1 MRMSAEGVAMDI
13 YESLCEITG
22 SDYVSRAQEEQY
34 LYSRDSGA
42 QPPRRV
48 DYVVMPG
55 SVEEVQ
61 GILRLANTE
70 GIPVTPLGGG
80 FTLSALVVPQKGGI
94 VLDMKRMDKILEVNE
109 LSRYVLLEAGVSQAA
124 LRSYLKKHHPR
135 LQHSTPEAPPTVTV
149 VGNAVIQGHGHL
161 TPRYGLNSDM
171 VNGME
176 VVLPTGEIC
185 KLGSAAV
192 TGSWYTRGPIP
203 DLPGLFIGWFGTT
216 GVVTKLSL
224 KLYPK
229 PQYRDVIVFSS
240 DDIDAIPEVI
250 FELTQL
256 DLLEDFF
263 LITQE
268 KPDWMNHIF
277 YVLVLS
283 AHLEE
288 ELAMKKKIY
297 LDLAGKICSGETIK
311 PVENLHPALRA
322 RFLDVP
328 PQAATAADFRKGG
341 GFQYSAAILSF
352 DKVPAA
358 WRKGIEIAHAHGM
371 VASYV
376 HQVLTCHSIMFG
388 FNYSFNR
395 GDEADI
401 LAARQAVDESNRF
414 TLDIGGMIWK
424 GEAEAQKLVM
434 KKMDPNTAKLIE
446 KIKKA
451 MDPQGIM
458 NPGNWEAPQ

>member
-1 MRMSAEGVAMDI
+1 M
-13 YESLCEITG
+13 
-22 SDYVSRAQEEQY
+22 EEQFI
-34 LYSRDSGA
+34 YSRDSGA
-42 QPPRRV
+42 QPPRAV

-55 SVEEVQ
+55 TVEEVQ
-61 GILRLANTE
+61 RILMLANRE
-70 GIPVTPLGGG
+70 GIPITPLGGG
-80 FTLSALVVPQKGGI
+80 FTLSALVVPQRGGI
-94 VLDMKRMDKILEVNE
+94 VMDMKRMDRIIEVNE
-109 LSRYVLLEAGVSQAA
+109 ISRYALIEAGVSQAA
-124 LRSYLKKHHPR
+124 LRAYLKKRHPR

-149 VGNAVIQGHGHL
+149 TGNAIIQGHGHL

-176 VVLPTGEIC
+176 VVLATGEIC
-185 KLGSAAV
+185 RLGSSAV
-192 TGSWYTRGPIP
+192 TNSWYTRGPIP

-224 KLYPK
+224 KLYPR
-229 PQYRDVIVFSS
+229 PQFRDVLVFSS

-277 YVLVLS
+277 YVVILS
-283 AHLEE
+283 AHFEE
-288 ELAMKKKIY
+288 ELAMKKRIYRNVAEKIGGGNT
-297 LDLAGKICSGETIK
+297 LR
-311 PVENLHPALRA
+311 PVDDLHPALRK

-328 PQAATAADFRKGG
+328 PQAAVAADFRKGG
-341 GFQYSAAILSF
+341 GFQYCAAILPF
-352 DKVPAA
+352 DKIPAA

-371 VASYV
+371 IASYV

-395 GDEADI
+395 ADEADI
-401 LAARQAVDESNRF
+401 EAARQAVDESNRF
-414 TLDIGGMIWK
+414 TLDIDGMIWK
-424 GEAEAQKLVM
+424 GEAEAQKMVM
-434 KKMDPNTAKLIE
+434 EKMDPNTAGLIQ
-446 KIKKA
+446 KIKRA
-451 MDPQGIM
+451 LDPKGIM
-458 NPGNWEAPQ
+458 NPGNWEAPA

>member
-1 MRMSAEGVAMDI
+1 
-13 YESLCEITG
+13 
-22 SDYVSRAQEEQY
+22 
-34 LYSRDSGA
+34 
-42 QPPRRV
+42 
-48 DYVVMPG
+48 
-55 SVEEVQ
+55 
-61 GILRLANTE
+61 
-70 GIPVTPLGGG
+70 
-80 FTLSALVVPQKGGI
+80 
-94 VLDMKRMDKILEVNE
+94 MDKILEVNE
-109 LSRYVLLEAGVSQAA
+109 ISRYALIEAGVSQAA
-124 LRSYLKKHHPR
+124 LRAHLMKHFPR

-149 VGNAVIQGHGHL
+149 TGNAIIQGHGHL

-176 VVLPTGEIC
+176 VVLATGEIC

-192 TGSWYTRGPIP
+192 TDSWYTRGPIP
-203 DLPGLFIGWFGTT
+203 DLPGLFIGWLGTT

-224 KLYPK
+224 KLYPR
-229 PQYRDVIVFSS
+229 PRYRDVLVFSS
-240 DDIDAIPEVI
+240 DDIDGIPEVI

-263 LITQE
+263 LIMQE

-277 YVLVLS
+277 YVVILS
-283 AHLEE
+283 AHFQE
-288 ELAMKKKIY
+288 ELDMKKRIY
-297 LDLAGKICSGETIK
+297 RDVAARVRGGKAVQW
-311 PVENLHPALRA
+311 VEDLHPALRQ

-328 PQAATAADFRKGG
+328 PKAAVAADFRKGG

-371 VASYV
+371 IASYV

-395 GDEADI
+395 ADETDVE
-401 LAARQAVDESNRF
+401 AARQAVAESNRF

-424 GEAEAQKLVM
+424 GETEAQKLVM
-434 KKMDPNTAKLIE
+434 KKMDPATASLIQ
-446 KIKKA
+446 KIKKTL
-451 MDPQGIM
+451 DPKGIM
-458 NPGNWEAPQ
+458 NPGNWEVPA